1 MIETMVVL
9 LMLTFSTPITI
20 NGMGIRMT
28 RMVVVI
34 MKVLLLAVWVA
45 MLLLMIRMK
54 RKELEM
60 TTSSRTW

>member
-54 RKELEM
+54 RKEQEM